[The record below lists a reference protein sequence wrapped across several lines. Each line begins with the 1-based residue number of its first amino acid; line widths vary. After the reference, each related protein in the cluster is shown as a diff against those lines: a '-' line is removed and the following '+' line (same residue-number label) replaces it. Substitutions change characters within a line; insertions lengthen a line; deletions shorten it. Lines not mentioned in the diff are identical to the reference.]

1 MNDLLLCHGALGAKD
16 QFEALEALLSDT
28 FRVHRINFSG
38 HGGVPIPEEGFSM
51 EHFALDILQ
60 YLNEQEIEQADIFG
74 YSMGGY
80 AALTLAVQH
89 PDRIRRIATLGTKI
103 TWTPETAAH
112 EQRYL
117 QPSVMEEKIPDFV
130 KILAERHAPVNW
142 KKVVR
147 HSAQMMLDLGNA
159 PVLDQESFEQIQQ
172 PVSIGIGA
180 LDRMVSREE
189 CLQAVEWLPNGTL
202 QVYEHFKHPI
212 EQVDFAILAAYLKR
226 FFST

>member
-1 MNDLLLCHGALGAKD
+1 MTDLLLCHGALGAKD
-16 QFEALEALLSDT
+16 QFEELEALLSPT
-28 FRVHRINFSG
+28 FRVHRFNFSG

-51 EHFALDILQ
+51 ENFALDILH

-80 AALTLAVQH
+80 AALTLALQH
-89 PDRIRRIATLGTKI
+89 PNRVRRIATLGTKMA
-103 TWTPETAAH
+103 WNPETAAH

-117 QPSVMEEKIPDFV
+117 QPSVIEEKIPDFANM
-130 KILAERHAPVNW
+130 LATRHAPVNW

-147 HSAQMMLDLGNA
+147 HSAQMMLDLGNS

-189 CLQAVEWLPNGTL
+189 SQQVVEWLPNGTL

-212 EQVDFAILAAYLKR
+212 EQVEFAILAVYLES
-226 FFST
+226 FFRA